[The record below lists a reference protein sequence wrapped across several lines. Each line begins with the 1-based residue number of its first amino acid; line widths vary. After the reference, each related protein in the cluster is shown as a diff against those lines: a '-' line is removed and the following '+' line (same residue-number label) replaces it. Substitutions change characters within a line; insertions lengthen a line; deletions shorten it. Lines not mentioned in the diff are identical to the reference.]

1 MTRRLV
7 LSYLIVA
14 AFVLAVVEVPLGL
27 TYAGRAEDRLLS
39 AIERDARVLAGLLEE
54 RIEAGDSAAVAAI
67 TADYA
72 EGSAARVVVTDPG
85 GLSMVDSADPSGEP
99 RDFSTRPEFA
109 AALAGSQD
117 ADIRY
122 SDTLG
127 EEFAV
132 VAVPVTSAGTVTG
145 AVRVS
150 FTTDSLRSQIRDNWL
165 RLTLLAALVLCAAGS
180 FGWLVARWAIGPV
193 AALET
198 GAQRL
203 AAGDLSGRAE
213 VERGPPELRQL
224 AVTFNDMAARVET
237 LVDSQ
242 RSFVADASHQLRTPL
257 TALRLRIDSLGE
269 ALEDSAAG
277 GALTPT
283 AHADLDAVGDE
294 LDRLMRLVDGLL
306 AMARSGTA
314 AVAEVVDVAAEAR
327 SAAQRWEALAAESG
341 IPIVV
346 DVPEVAPA
354 RVVGDGID
362 QVLDNLIDNA
372 LGVAPRGSGINVS
385 VTVGA
390 PPGTPSSAGA
400 PSAGRRDGYVRLQ
413 VRDRGPGLDPTQ
425 RRRATD
431 RFWRAPGA
439 PSGGTGLGLAIV
451 AELARRSGGGI
462 ELRDPDEG
470 PGLVVEVWFPVGDEV
485 LQQ

>member
-1 MTRRLV
+1 MTRRLI

-14 AFVLAVVEVPLGL
+14 AFVLGVVEIPLGL

-54 RIEAGDSAAVAAI
+54 RIEAGDSTAVTAI
-67 TADYA
+67 TEDYA
-72 EGSAARVVVTDPG
+72 SGSAARVVVTDPG
-85 GLSMVDSADPSGEP
+85 GLSMVDSADPSGSP

-117 ADIRY
+117 AGIRY
-122 SDTLG
+122 SETLG
-127 EEFAV
+127 EELAV

-150 FTTDSLRSQIRDNWL
+150 FATDSLRSQIRGNWL
-165 RLTLLAALVLCAAGS
+165 RLALLAVLVLCAAAS

-193 AALET
+193 AALEA

-213 VERGPPELRQL
+213 VERGPPELRRL
-224 AVTFNDMAARVET
+224 AGTFNDMAARVET

-257 TALRLRIDSLGE
+257 TALRLRIDSLGDS
-269 ALEDSAAG
+269 LEDSVVTPAAQE
-277 GALTPT
+277 
-283 AHADLDAVGDE
+283 DLDAVAEE

-306 AMARSGTA
+306 AMARSGTR

-327 SAAQRWEALAAESG
+327 SAAQRWEALAAESS
-341 IPIVV
+341 ISIMV
-346 DVPEVAPA
+346 DVPEVALA

-372 LGVAPRGSGINVS
+372 IGFAPGGSSIDVS
-385 VTVGA
+385 VAREVPAPVPGA
-390 PPGTPSSAGA
+390 AAGDR
-400 PSAGRRDGYVRLQ
+400 SGGQVRLR
-413 VRDRGPGLDPTQ
+413 VRDRGPGLDPVQ
-425 RRRATD
+425 RERATD
-431 RFWRAPGA
+431 RFWRAPGS
-439 PSGGTGLGLAIV
+439 PGGGTGLGLSIV
-451 AELARRSGGGI
+451 SELSRRSGGGT
-462 ELRDPDEG
+462 ELREPDDG
-470 PGLVVEVWFPVGDEV
+470 PGLVVEVWFPASSETHES
-485 LQQ
+485 